1 MTDTSRNV
9 ELVIRAKNL
18 SKKTLQDVRNEIE
31 DINKALDAQIDASKR
46 GQGSLKDLDATYR
59 RLEDAMKSLLQQQ
72 AIIKQFEAQS
82 ARLKELQDRLGAA
95 STKLR
100 EHQAAMEAAEKVT
113 QRQANTQTKLLKAV
127 ERAEQAV
134 AAQSV
139 RLSTLREQGEAAG
152 LAMSDLSRAQDELL
166 AVGRQLADTNA
177 SQAQTSEQ
185 LAANMRSAQ
194 KAAKDLAETEAF
206 EAAAAAAARRNAESE
221 YSQFWLKELAKREAE
236 ERRFNEIS
244 VQMAEK
250 AAKEKAAAEA
260 FNTEATK
267 AAQRNRQQQAEY
279 EYAQLFNAADQRA
292 AQAAAVAQLNE
303 MADKAVAAARGYT
316 TLGDASQRLTQN
328 SRALASNLRSIID
341 PAGTARTTLG
351 GVEEEVKALDAA
363 ISQISGPVKGASQQ
377 LRQLA
382 DAQKALVNQ
391 AAGIDAY
398 QKQVESLRAAR
409 AGFSDAR
416 AAVLQYAQ
424 AIRQADAPTAE
435 MQAHQRQLQG
445 ALASA
450 AQQLQQQLARTRELR
465 EGLRSAGVDTSNL
478 VAAQQRLV
486 ASARTATGAV
496 QKLGAAV
503 EKYGE
508 ETRSSAEDLNLFES
522 NGRTTL
528 SFVQRLRGEVLALA
542 AAYGGLQGALNL
554 GQQSLESFNT
564 KQGTQN
570 QLALAV
576 GNDPKRIAEEYAYI
590 REQADRI
597 GVAFEGAAKGY
608 AKFAAAASLAGR
620 SNQEIRYVAETFLEV
635 GRVANLSAD
644 DIDGVFKALEQ
655 IYSKGK
661 IQAEELRGQLGDRL
675 FGAFEIAAKA
685 LKDTYPDLNKAM
697 KDGEVTSAQLVAIAE
712 QYRKT
717 VADQLPN
724 AMKSLSAE
732 QARLNS
738 AVYDFKV
745 LIAESGFADTY
756 AELVQK
762 LTTFLKSD
770 DGKKFAQDIST
781 AFSSVVTVLTYL
793 LDHLDEVKLA
803 IELAFGLKALSLV
816 AGLAT
821 AISTKLLPALKLAT
835 TQFTIMGKEGVSS
848 AKVIQLAFAAL
859 AAFMT
864 GWQIGTYLSEQF
876 AVVRQAGVA
885 LVIGLEKLFAQMK
898 FAAEVVWVAVSE
910 SATNNF
916 NKALNTIADFK
927 DDALKLFADL
937 ARQLG
942 QEGLADKISGFI
954 SDGSRRGLTDVRGE
968 IDKLKDKLASDL
980 KEIDEIGFQMFQDA
994 AKDSKAAA
1002 AQAASASPTA
1012 SPGITGGG
1020 ATGGGDDKAYKKLVK
1035 QREALANE
1043 LVNALAAAEAKIQKN
1058 EKLSLESRL
1067 AAIDTEYQK
1076 VYTKIDKLSKLPG
1089 GADLAKQ
1096 MRSTLDGYVKQLKV
1110 QETLKFNTE
1119 QQARNEKAVND
1130 QIELRQ
1136 QLIATVEAQRQA
1148 GLISEE
1154 ESVKQID
1161 AINARI
1167 VPNIQASAQAAIDW
1181 ANAHK
1186 EIFNNPGALETFLA
1200 KMQAIQAAAQ
1210 KTAGAFTQLDKV
1222 IVDSIANNGV
1232 TAIEDTAKAIGQ
1244 AAAGTESWGDALRD
1258 AGRAAVN
1265 FFAQLLLDIAR
1276 AIIKQMIL
1284 NALLAWAGAN
1294 GYSGIAGAAQAAGGQ
1309 VRHSGGVVGV
1319 DTPNRTRAV
1328 SPAWFAAAPRYHS
1341 GGVSGLAP
1349 DEYPAILQKGEEVLT
1364 GDDPRN
1370 VMNGGLGA
1378 GQGGADPMQALTVN
1392 NYVDA
1397 ESFMGAALAKPAG
1410 QRMIMNVLRANSSQ
1424 LKALMG
1430 SR

>member
-72 AIIKQFEAQS
+72 AVIKQFEAQS
-82 ARLKELQDRLGAA
+82 ARLRELQDRLGAA

-113 QRQANTQTKLLKAV
+113 QRQANTQTRLLKAV

-134 AAQSV
+134 AAQSA
-139 RLSTLREQGEAAG
+139 RLATLREQGEAAG

-185 LAANMRSAQ
+185 LVANMRSAQ
-194 KAAKDLAETEAF
+194 KAAKDLAETEVF

-328 SRALASNLRSIID
+328 SRTLASNLRSIID
-341 PAGTARTTLG
+341 PAGSARTTLG

-363 ISQISGPVKGASQQ
+363 ISQISGPVKGATQQ

-382 DAQKALVNQ
+382 DAQKALVSQ
-391 AAGIDAY
+391 ASSIDAY

-409 AGFSDAR
+409 AAFSDAR

-503 EKYGE
+503 NKYGE
-508 ETRSSAEDLNLFES
+508 ETRNSAEDLSLFES

-528 SFVQRLRGEVLALA
+528 SFMQRLRGEVLALA
-542 AAYGGLQGALNL
+542 AAYGGLQGAINL
-554 GQQSLESFNT
+554 GQQSLDAFNT

-576 GNDPKRIAEEYAYI
+576 GNDTKRIAEEYAYI

-770 DGKKFAQDIST
+770 DGKRFAQDISA
-781 AFSSVVTVLTYL
+781 AFSAVVTVLTFL

-803 IELAFGLKALSLV
+803 IELAFGIKALSLV

-835 TQFTIMGKEGVSS
+835 TQFTIMGAAGVSS
-848 AKVIQLAFAAL
+848 AKVIQLAFATL
-859 AAFMT
+859 AAFFT

-927 DDALKLFADL
+927 DDTLKLFADL

-968 IDKLKDKLASDL
+968 IDKLKNKLTSDL

-994 AKDSKAAA
+994 AKDSKVAT
-1002 AQAASASPTA
+1002 AQAAAASPTA
-1012 SPGITGGG
+1012 SPGITGGAAG
-1020 ATGGGDDKAYKKLVK
+1020 SGDDKAYKKLVK

-1076 VYTKIDKLSKLPG
+1076 VYTKIDKLAKLPG

-1110 QETLKFNTE
+1110 QETLKYNTE

-1210 KTAGAFTQLDKV
+1210 KTAGAFTQLDRV

-1244 AAAGTESWGDALRD
+1244 AVAGTESWGDALRD
-1258 AGRAAVN
+1258 AGQAAVN

-1294 GYSGIAGAAQAAGGQ
+1294 GYSGIAGAAQAAGGR
-1309 VRHSGGVVGV
+1309 VMHTGGVVGV
-1319 DTPNRTRAV
+1319 DAPNRTRAV
-1328 SPAWFAAAPRYHS
+1328 SPAWFSTAPRYHT
-1341 GGVSGLAP
+1341 GGMAGLAP

-1370 VMNGGLGA
+1370 VMNGGQAA

-1410 QRMIMNVLRANSSQ
+1410 QKMIMNVLRANSSQ

>member
-82 ARLKELQDRLGAA
+82 ARLRELQDRLGAA

-113 QRQANTQTKLLKAV
+113 QRQTNTQTRLLKAV

-134 AAQSV
+134 AAQSA
-139 RLSTLREQGEAAG
+139 RLATLREQGEAAG

-177 SQAQTSEQ
+177 SQAQASEQ
-185 LAANMRSAQ
+185 LVANMRSAQ

-279 EYAQLFNAADQRA
+279 EYAQLFHAADQRA
-292 AQAAAVAQLNE
+292 AQAAAIAQLNE

-328 SRALASNLRSIID
+328 SRTLASNLRSIID
-341 PAGTARTTLG
+341 PAGSARTTLG

-363 ISQISGPVKGASQQ
+363 ISQISGPVKGATQQ

-382 DAQKALVNQ
+382 DAQKALVSQ
-391 AAGIDAY
+391 ASGIDAY

-450 AQQLQQQLARTRELR
+450 AQQLQLQLARTRELR

-508 ETRSSAEDLNLFES
+508 ETRSSANDLSLFES

-528 SFVQRLRGEVLALA
+528 SFMQRLRGEVLALA

-554 GQQSLESFNT
+554 GQQSLEAFNT

-756 AELVQK
+756 ADLVQK

-781 AFSSVVTVLTYL
+781 AFSAVVTVLTYL

-835 TQFTIMGKEGVSS
+835 TQFTIMGEKGVSS
-848 AKVIQLAFAAL
+848 AKVIQLAFATL
-859 AAFMT
+859 AAFFT

-885 LVIGLEKLFAQMK
+885 LVIGLEKLFTQMK
-898 FAAEVVWVAVSE
+898 FAAEVVWVSISE
-910 SATNNF
+910 SAKNNF

-927 DDALKLFADL
+927 DDTLKLFADL

-942 QEGLADKISGFI
+942 QEGLADKISGYI

-968 IDKLKDKLASDL
+968 IDKLKNKLASDL
-980 KEIDEIGFQMFQDA
+980 KEIDEIGFEMFLDA

-1002 AQAASASPTA
+1002 AQAAAASPTA

-1020 ATGGGDDKAYKKLVK
+1020 AAGGDDKAYKKLVK

-1244 AAAGTESWGDALRD
+1244 AVAGTESWGDALRD

-1294 GYSGIAGAAQAAGGQ
+1294 GYSGIAGAAQAAGGR
-1309 VRHSGGVVGV
+1309 VMHTGGVVGV
-1319 DTPNRTRAV
+1319 DAPNRTRAV
-1328 SPAWFAAAPRYHS
+1328 SPAWFAGAPRYHS

-1349 DEYPAILQKGEEVLT
+1349 DEYPAILQKGEEVLS

-1378 GQGGADPMQALTVN
+1378 GQGGADTVQPLTVN

-1410 QRMIMNVLRANSSQ
+1410 QKMIMNVLRANSSQ

>member
-1 MTDTSRNV
+1 VTDTSRNV

-134 AAQSV
+134 AAQSA
-139 RLSTLREQGEAAG
+139 RLATLREQGEAAG

-328 SRALASNLRSIID
+328 SRTLASNLRSIID

-351 GVEEEVKALDAA
+351 GVEEEIKALDAA
-363 ISQISGPVKGASQQ
+363 ISQISGPVKGATQQ

-382 DAQKALVNQ
+382 DAQKALVSQ

-445 ALASA
+445 ALTSA

-465 EGLRSAGVDTSNL
+465 EGLRSAGIDTSNL

-554 GQQSLESFNT
+554 SQQSLDAFST
-564 KQGTQN
+564 KQGIQN
-570 QLALAV
+570 QLALSV
-576 GNDPKRIAEEYAYI
+576 GNDPKRVAEEYAYI

-597 GVAFEGAAKGY
+597 GVSFEEAAKGY

-697 KDGEVTSAQLVAIAE
+697 KDGEITSAQLVAIAE
-712 QYRKT
+712 QYKKT
-717 VADQLPN
+717 VAGQLP
-724 AMKSLSAE
+724 AAIASLAAK
-732 QARLNS
+732 QGRLNS
-738 AVYDFKV
+738 AILDFKIA
-745 LIAESGFADTY
+745 LAESGFADTY
-756 AELVQK
+756 ADLVQK
-762 LTTFLKSD
+762 LTAFLKSD
-770 DGKKFAQDIST
+770 DGKKFAQDLST
-781 AFSSVVTVLTYL
+781 AFSAVVTALTYL
-793 LDHLDEVKLA
+793 LSHLEEVRLA

-816 AGLAT
+816 AGLAS
-821 AISTKLLPALKLAT
+821 AIDTKLLPSLKVLTA
-835 TQFTIMGKEGVSS
+835 QFTVMGAEGVSS
-848 AKVIQLAFAAL
+848 AKVIQAAFATFAAAL
-859 AAFMT
+859 V
-864 GWQIGTYLSEQF
+864 GWQIGTYLYNEF
-876 AVVRQAGVA
+876 ATIRKAGVVMVTA
-885 LVIGLEKLFAQMK
+885 LDEYFTTLKYQFKLLWSGFSGSAADAFKQSFNDIVEFFQKTLRVIESGYKLAHLDSAAK
-898 FAAEVVWVAVSE
+898 SAAEAAEMLNSIKLNVGGKPAELKKQLEEEIAV
-910 SATNNF
+910 
-916 NKALNTIADFK
+916 I
-927 DDALKLFADL
+927 
-937 ARQLG
+937 RQVRA
-942 QEGLADKISGFI
+942 EMLAD
-954 SDGSRRGLTDVRGE
+954 
-968 IDKLKDKLASDL
+968 IDKPPK
-980 KEIDEIGFQMFQDA
+980 A
-994 AKDSKAAA
+994 AKG
-1002 AQAASASPTA
+1002 AASASPTA

-1076 VYTKIDKLSKLPG
+1076 VYTKIDKLAKLPG

-1119 QQARNEKAVND
+1119 EMQRGEKRLNDLIGLRSQMLQA
-1130 QIELRQ
+1130 
-1136 QLIATVEAQRQA
+1136 VEAQQKS
-1148 GLISEE
+1148 GLIGELE
-1154 ESVKQID
+1154 AKAKIADID
-1161 AINARI
+1161 TRM
-1167 VPNIQASAQAAIDW
+1167 VPQIQASAQAMINW
-1181 ANAHK
+1181 AAAHK
-1186 EIFNNPGALETFLA
+1186 EVFADQTALDTFIA
-1200 KMQAIQAAAQ
+1200 KMETLRDSTTGVKDGLISVTDFAQAFSDAGTNAFDQFAKSVADGENAMSALGDSFLQFAADFLRQIALMIIQQLLYDAALAIAAALTGGAG
-1210 KTAGAFTQLDKV
+1210 TAGAP
-1222 IVDSIANNGV
+1222 
-1232 TAIEDTAKAIGQ
+1232 
-1244 AAAGTESWGDALRD
+1244 
-1258 AGRAAVN
+1258 
-1265 FFAQLLLDIAR
+1265 
-1276 AIIKQMIL
+1276 
-1284 NALLAWAGAN
+1284 
-1294 GYSGIAGAAQAAGGQ
+1294 AQAPGSSLSSLQASQ
-1309 VRHSGGVVGV
+1309 LHTGGVVGV
-1319 DTPNRTRAV
+1319 RGGRSVEA